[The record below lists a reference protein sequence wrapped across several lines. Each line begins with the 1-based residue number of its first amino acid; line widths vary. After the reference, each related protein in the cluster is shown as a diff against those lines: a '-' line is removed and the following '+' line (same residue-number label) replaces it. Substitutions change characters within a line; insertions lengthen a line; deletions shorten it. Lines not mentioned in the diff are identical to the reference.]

1 MIKVFISSKYSEGDK
16 EQNVKDQIIAGNV
29 LIDYGFNPFVPLL
42 THYLDQEKCRPYN
55 YWINALM
62 EWLQLCDCML
72 QLNSSPGADMEKVF
86 AEKLKIPVFT
96 SIDELL
102 KFYNKIK

>member
-1 MIKVFISSKYSEGDK
+1 
-16 EQNVKDQIIAGNV
+16 
-29 LIDYGFNPFVPLL
+29 
-42 THYLDQEKCRPYN
+42 
-55 YWINALM
+55 
-62 EWLQLCDCML
+62 ML